1 MPDMKTC
8 FISAPVNVDLT
19 VLRSVLRHK
28 GIEAILPFEIEITG
42 IDFRA
47 QIEKAIQ
54 RADLF
59 IGVLSGRASN
69 ANVYFE
75 LGLAWA
81 IGKRVLLI
89 QGRELELPSSLSGF
103 PIVKCKIEDS
113 TQVSFFLDQFLNQQR
128 APTHHK
134 FELSKTK
141 PLSKRAAQLISH
153 LEALGPR
160 ASEQEFIK
168 ILGSVF
174 HESGIRVMVESGPDE
189 RGYDLALWLDEL
201 ENVVGNPILV
211 NFKKRLTTAGARE
224 LKHYFLY
231 PNFSVGKAFLV
242 IFLTG
247 SEQQLARENSGA
259 PLILFISAARLISEL
274 KSKSIAAFIR
284 TERNKLAHG
293 F

>member
-1 MPDMKTC
+1 MKTC
-8 FISAPVNVDLT
+8 FISAPVNLDLT

-28 GIEAILPFEIEITG
+28 GIEAILPFEMEITG
-42 IDFRA
+42 SDFRA

-89 QGRELELPSSLSGF
+89 QGRELELPSSLSDF

-113 TQVSFFLDQFLNQQR
+113 AQVSFFLDQFLNQQR
-128 APTHHK
+128 APKRHK

-141 PLSKRAAQLISH
+141 PLSKRAAELISH

-168 ILGSVF
+168 VLGSVF
-174 HESGIRVMVESGPDE
+174 HESGIKVMVQSGPDE
-189 RGYDLALWLDEL
+189 RGYDLALWFDEL
-201 ENVVGNPILV
+201 ENLIGNPVLV
-211 NFKKRLTTAGARE
+211 NFKKRLTLSAARFV
-224 LKHYFLY
+224 KDDFLRAHDI
-231 PNFSVGKAFLV
+231 SLGKALLVVFLS
-242 IFLTG
+242 G
-247 SEQQLARENSGA
+247 PEKQLARENSGA
-259 PLILFISAARLISEL
+259 PLVLFISAARLLDEL
-274 KSKSIAAFIR
+274 KSKSIATFIR

-293 F
+293 V